1 MRKPRLSETTCKKLM
16 NGEYFESKDHQFNVE
31 SEWSKELSAYQDVL
45 YRMNIHT
52 GEVDRFVLTAPEGLW
67 AFSKRKD

>member
-16 NGEYFESKDHQFNVE
+16 NGEYFESKNHQFYVE
-31 SEWSKELSAYQDVL
+31 SEWNKETSAYQDVL

-52 GEVDRFVLTAPEGLW
+52 GKTDRFVPNATEGIW
-67 AFSKRKD
+67 AFSKKKS